1 MYPAQGGHR
10 VLRQRR
16 RCGISAVAVR
26 QGFEVPMFTQ
36 PLLQNRSLQNLR
48 RYSNYFKFNVEVCLN
63 LWVCSCLLVHGD
75 VSKENVL
82 DMEAIELAQ
91 RVAWLHHVTTRVAPV
106 AVISQG
112 HGGKCGFVH
121 GTHRFLEFEPL
132 RATWRQFGSVRTSWN
147 HLGVLLAA
155 IWHHVS
161 IVSDVFSMLS
171 FHPATPRL
179 DKARCLVCTQK
190 FTSST
195 HVWHLPRAQEP
206 RRGGLPERFM
216 WWWRD
221 RVQSQMGSVFWLGSD
236 GVEEHPFPQN
246 IQIFLGLAASRLHL
260 HRLRPCISA
269 AVTTMASSLIQTLA
283 VICHNHAL
291 WCGLQVTIRGKSRVI
306 VSGHWS
312 IYLCNFWSLYFW
324 FTRNLC
330 LWRHFKHIL
339 QVRCHFQS
347 LFRNFEIVL
356 QGGHGELSQW
366 CWRWHEAQGGV
377 TQRMF
382 RFFSRISTA
391 QGYVKSAPYHN
402 WFHATRQNAKNRA
415 FLDIFTYQA

>member
-132 RATWRQFGSVRTSWN
+132 RATWQFGSVRTSWN

-155 IWHHVS
+155 ILPHVS

-190 FTSST
+190 
-195 HVWHLPRAQEP
+195 P
-206 RRGGLPERFM
+206 
-216 WWWRD
+216 
-221 RVQSQMGSVFWLGSD
+221 
-236 GVEEHPFPQN
+236 
-246 IQIFLGLAASRLHL
+246 HL
-260 HRLRPCISA
+260 HPRL
-269 AVTTMASSLIQTLA
+269 
-283 VICHNHAL
+283 
-291 WCGLQVTIRGKSRVI
+291 
-306 VSGHWS
+306 
-312 IYLCNFWSLYFW
+312 
-324 FTRNLC
+324 
-330 LWRHFKHIL
+330 
-339 QVRCHFQS
+339 
-347 LFRNFEIVL
+347 
-356 QGGHGELSQW
+356 
-366 CWRWHEAQGGV
+366 
-377 TQRMF
+377 
-382 RFFSRISTA
+382 
-391 QGYVKSAPYHN
+391 AP
-402 WFHATRQNAKNRA
+402 ATRAGTTSRRLAWKVHVMVKGSGAIPDGLSVLIGIWWCRR
-415 FLDIFTYQA
+415 TSVSTGYQYFSGAGS